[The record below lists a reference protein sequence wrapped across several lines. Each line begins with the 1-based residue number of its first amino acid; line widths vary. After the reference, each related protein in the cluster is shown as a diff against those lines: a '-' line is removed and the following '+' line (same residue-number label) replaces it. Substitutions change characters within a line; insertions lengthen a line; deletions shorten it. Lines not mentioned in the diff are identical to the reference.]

1 MNKIFIILLSFSF
14 VLGQHFNR
22 KIDES
27 TSNSYYSS
35 TTLSKELSS
44 IISISTL
51 AGSGVSGSDD
61 GTGTAASF
69 GYIEGVSIDSK
80 GNIFV
85 AGTGNNLIR
94 KITPE
99 GVVTTFAGSGSA
111 GSDDGTGTAASFY
124 RPGYMAIDSL
134 DNIYLTDTG
143 NNLIRKIT
151 SEGVVTTF
159 AGSGSAGSD
168 DGTGIAASF
177 NNPWGIAIDTNKNLF
192 VSENKGHVI
201 RKITPEGVV
210 TTFAG
215 SGTAGS
221 DDGTGISATFQDP
234 MDIDIDSKNNIFVGD
249 RGNYLIRKITP
260 EGVVTTFA
268 GSGTIGSDD
277 GIGTAASF
285 YRPDALTIDSN
296 DNIYVT
302 DYSNDNIRKI
312 TPNAEVTTFIP
323 TSAGFDGPVGIDITS
338 NDKVIYFVEYTGY
351 KITKVIINSP
361 PVINAI
367 DDVTINED
375 ESTTISLSAT
385 DSDGDSISFIVS
397 ADQRTELRFDGE
409 DDYVLIPDNANL
421 NYGTDDFAYSAWFK
435 TESVEGTQQILH
447 KRSGNNYEVQLSGSS
462 IVAYIGEPG
471 NEHSLFFS
479 QISIDKWYHI
489 LIGRINGVATMYV
502 NGIVEDTVT
511 ATGSVTTT
519 DPLYIGSDT
528 GSEDFIGLIK
538 DVAVWSHGLSD
549 SAVIAIYNN
558 GNPIDLTKSNGD
570 YTYSDK
576 LKGYWRLN
584 DTSTTAEDLSGSANH
599 GTIYG
604 ALSIISGSEFITSTI
619 SSSSLTLLPDPNWNG
634 KSTITV
640 IADDQFSY
648 DTTSFNLTVN
658 PVQDPP
664 TAFEWIS
671 QESDS
676 IYVTQDSLNLEELYT
691 LEWSVSEDVD
701 SEAIYYIVNWQ
712 IGTLLSGSF
721 GQSTV
726 TSLSLTNEENAEGPF
741 ALHPYLVTLP
751 RLTVYFTAY
760 ATDGIDTVKVS
771 GNDRVLFVNR
781 YEYLSTESDVIPTEY
796 ALYENFPNPFNPS
809 TTLRFDLPYSGDVS
823 LTIYNMLG
831 QKVKSFDMRG
841 IQAGKH
847 TLKWNATNDL
857 GEKVGTGVY
866 LYQLQTRDFMKTR
879 KMIFMK

>member
-61 GTGTAASF
+61 GTGTSASF

-94 KITPE
+94 KITP
-99 GVVTTFAGSGSA
+99 
-111 GSDDGTGTAASFY
+111 
-124 RPGYMAIDSL
+124 
-134 DNIYLTDTG
+134 
-143 NNLIRKIT
+143 
-151 SEGVVTTF
+151 EGVVTTF

-215 SGTAGS
+215 SGTIGS
-221 DDGTGISATFQDP
+221 DDGT
-234 MDIDIDSKNNIFVGD
+234 
-249 RGNYLIRKITP
+249 
-260 EGVVTTFA
+260 
-268 GSGTIGSDD
+268 
-277 GIGTAASF
+277 GTAASF

-397 ADQRTELRFDGE
+397 ADQQTELRFDGE

-479 QISIDKWYHI
+479 QISI
-489 LIGRINGVATMYV
+489 V
-502 NGIVEDTVT
+502 
-511 ATGSVTTT
+511 
-519 DPLYIGSDT
+519 
-528 GSEDFIGLIK
+528 
-538 DVAVWSHGLSD
+538 
-549 SAVIAIYNN
+549 
-558 GNPIDLTKSNGD
+558 
-570 YTYSDK
+570 
-576 LKGYWRLN
+576 
-584 DTSTTAEDLSGSANH
+584 
-599 GTIYG
+599 
-604 ALSIISGSEFITSTI
+604 
-619 SSSSLTLLPDPNWNG
+619 
-634 KSTITV
+634 
-640 IADDQFSY
+640 
-648 DTTSFNLTVN
+648 
-658 PVQDPP
+658 
-664 TAFEWIS
+664 
-671 QESDS
+671 
-676 IYVTQDSLNLEELYT
+676 
-691 LEWSVSEDVD
+691 
-701 SEAIYYIVNWQ
+701 
-712 IGTLLSGSF
+712 
-721 GQSTV
+721 GQ
-726 TSLSLTNEENAEGPF
+726 N
-741 ALHPYLVTLP
+741 
-751 RLTVYFTAY
+751 
-760 ATDGIDTVKVS
+760 
-771 GNDRVLFVNR
+771 
-781 YEYLSTESDVIPTEY
+781 
-796 ALYENFPNPFNPS
+796 
-809 TTLRFDLPYSGDVS
+809 
-823 LTIYNMLG
+823 
-831 QKVKSFDMRG
+831 
-841 IQAGKH
+841 
-847 TLKWNATNDL
+847 
-857 GEKVGTGVY
+857 
-866 LYQLQTRDFMKTR
+866 
-879 KMIFMK
+879 